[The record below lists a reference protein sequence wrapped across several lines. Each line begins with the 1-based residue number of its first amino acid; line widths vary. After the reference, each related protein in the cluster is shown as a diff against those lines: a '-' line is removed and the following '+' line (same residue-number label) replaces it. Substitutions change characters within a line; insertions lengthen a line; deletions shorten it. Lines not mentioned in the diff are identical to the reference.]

1 MKLHYELT
9 KSNDTHLSNTIK
21 LYPDIVPDILCTELI
36 DWFKES
42 KTVRV
47 EDHRKESTELQ
58 LIGDPRPEA
67 EQYRQLLFEYL
78 YPLGERYEKDMYNL
92 CHKKYIPQDIPLTT
106 AFKTGFKSLQ
116 IQKYSSNDKGYPAVH
131 IESGPDH
138 IHKYL
143 AVILYLNTVIDSGET
158 VFPMCG
164 TAIEPERSA
173 VAIFPTG
180 IPYYH
185 CGNPSK
191 SDKYI
196 LTSWFE
202 FI

>member
-1 MKLHYELT
+1 MKLHYELS
-9 KSNDTHLSNTIK
+9 KSNDTYLSQTIK
-21 LYPDIVPDILCTELI
+21 LYRNIVPHILCTELI
-36 DWFKES
+36 DWFEES

-58 LIGDPRPEA
+58 LFGDPRPEA
-67 EQYRQLLFEYL
+67 EQYRQLLFKYL

-92 CHKKYIPQDIPLTT
+92 CHNEYIPQDIPLST

-158 VFPMCG
+158 VFPMGG
-164 TAIEPERSA
+164 TAIDPEIGAA
-173 VAIFPTG
+173 VVFPTA

-185 CGNPSK
+185 CGNPAK

-202 FI
+202 FL